1 MCTAGPILLKCGF
14 LHDHRHFARDKH
26 KSHST
31 PETMTSLLE
40 LTRSRL
46 CQRARQRKA
55 GLTRLI
61 KTMPA

>member
-14 LHDHRHFARDKH
+14 LHDHRHFGRDKH

-40 LTRSRL
+40 LTRG
-46 CQRARQRKA
+46 RARQRKA